1 LRWNNPHRVIVFVA
15 LDGQGASVK
24 IKRVRPETGE
34 DAVLEQYA
42 KSLMELRKGIEE
54 EETHLR
60 RAMLL

>member
-1 LRWNNPHRVIVFVA
+1 VTIFVT
-15 LDGQGASVK
+15 LDDQGAPVK
-24 IKRVRPETGE
+24 IKRWRPETEE